1 MWLYL
6 FAKKSEKARKKGEGS
21 SLSLQRLLL
30 PTLLLRGRLNCV
42 TWHHPTQMTYDNATI
57 KPILAR
63 PPGGAARFASYSLE
77 PLYNFYTLVV
87 SKGGH
92 TNHDIIAPLCHL
104 KSRKLLCKT
113 MSKWCVVMC
122 STRRE
127 NDFFFSLLAS
137 SFYLV
142 NKECSGTKN
151 VLLVPTSSVPWKR
164 SV

>member
-1 MWLYL
+1 MTLPL
-6 FAKKSEKARKKGEGS
+6 CKERESKEEEGGS
-21 SLSLQRLLL
+21 AASLRSQRLLL

-63 PPGGAARFASYSLE
+63 PPGGAARFASFSLG

-104 KSRKLLCKT
+104 KSRKLYC
-113 MSKWCVVMC
+113 CCC
-122 STRRE
+122 SVQ
-127 NDFFFSLLAS
+127 NYVGNGVLFGIWFSLEEQDEKMI
-137 SFYLV
+137 F
-142 NKECSGTKN
+142 
-151 VLLVPTSSVPWKR
+151 LVPFF
-164 SV
+164 